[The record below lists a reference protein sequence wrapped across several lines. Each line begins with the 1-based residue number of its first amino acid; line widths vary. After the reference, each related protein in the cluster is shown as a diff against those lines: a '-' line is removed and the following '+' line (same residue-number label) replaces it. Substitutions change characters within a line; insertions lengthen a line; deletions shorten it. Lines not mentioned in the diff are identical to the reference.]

1 MSIRTVIVDN
11 DPELLEKLTG
21 ILEETEEI
29 ELRGRF
35 EHPADV
41 LRIAEQEP
49 VDLVFSDVVLPDISG
64 ITLAAKLAELEHPPK
79 VVLLSDIP
87 GLSIKT
93 WNIRAFGFVPK
104 PYTRGD
110 IAGMVSL
117 YRESTREQA

>member
-1 MSIRTVIVDN
+1 MSIRAIVVDN
-11 DPELLEKLTG
+11 SEELLEKITR
-21 ILEETEEI
+21 ILREMEDV
-29 ELRGRF
+29 ELCGSF
-35 EHPADV
+35 GEA
-41 LRIAEQEP
+41 IAAIQYVKENP
-49 VDLVFSDVVLPDISG
+49 VDIVFSDVVMPDISG
-64 ITLAAKLAELEHPPK
+64 ITLAARLAEVSHPPK

-117 YRESTREQA
+117 YRESVQGR